1 MLIVDQLKRNDP
13 PLRALSHVV
22 LIGLLVLLVGLWW
35 VQVVSAR
42 NYQARLETQSFR
54 TVRVPAVRG
63 KILDRNGI
71 ALAENRPSFSV
82 GLYLEELRRAFDTA
96 GADAIRRQRTNLS
109 LLAARTEQELNRKL
123 TTEEKRRFKLS
134 TAARNGLRRKARAL
148 VASNL
153 VTEISLRLE
162 EPQTFN
168 ETNFQRHYETRLALP
183 YPVLVN
189 LNATQ
194 VARFE
199 EQSLA
204 PLGADLDI
212 QSLRVYPLHATAAHV
227 LGYLTRDDRSYEGE
241 EAFFSYR
248 LPDYR
253 GVVGIEAGFDAQL
266 RGRAGAK
273 SVLVN
278 NLGYKQSE
286 NIWTEA
292 DPGQNVVLT
301 LDVRLQL
308 AAEHALLQ
316 AGARARGAAVIMD
329 VRNGDILAMASI
341 PAPNPN
347 FFVQGFPP
355 GEWDKLNDED
365 MRPQINRA
373 TQENYAP
380 GSIFKTVVALA
391 CLENGLNPNAVYR
404 VQPDPANP
412 AKGCIF
418 VGREKKR
425 DTAPPGDYN
434 FRRALLRSSNAYF
447 ITNGIRVAGIERIIK
462 LGQKLHLG
470 ERVDLPTWQET
481 AGDFPDLER
490 VTSNRWRDGDT
501 ANICMGQGPIAV
513 TPLQMAVLTSAI
525 ANGGTVYWPRLVD
538 RLEPQDQTPG
548 QQPIRFPA
556 ARVRDHLGVRAI
568 SLLALHDAML
578 ADTEDEEGTAF
589 KPFRDYYQ
597 TPGVMRVCG
606 KTGTAQVTDEHN
618 RLTRHDTWFI
628 AFAPY
633 NQPRYAVV
641 VMVEN
646 GGSGGGTCA
655 PIAREIFTAIQK
667 CETGETEIVAK
678 TK

>member
-71 ALAENRPSFSV
+71 ALAENRPSFNV
-82 GLYLEELRRAFDTA
+82 GLYLEELRRTFDTA
-96 GADAIRRQRTNLS
+96 GADAIRRQRTNLN
-109 LLAARTEQELNRKL
+109 LLAARTEQQLNRKL

-134 TAARNGLRRKARAL
+134 TAARNELRRKARAL

-168 ETNFQRHYETRLALP
+168 EANFQRHYETRLALP
-183 YPVLVN
+183 YPVLGN

-292 DPGQNVVLT
+292 EPGQNVVLT

-341 PAPNPN
+341 PAPNPD

-391 CLENGLNPNAVYR
+391 CLESGLNPNASYR

-434 FRRALLRSSNAYF
+434 FRRALLRSSNAYYQAGPEAASGRARESAHLAGNRRRF
-447 ITNGIRVAGIERIIK
+447 PGPRTRYLQSLAGRRHRQHLHGTGTDCRHAAADGGADLRHRQRRDGLLAAARGPAGAAGSNARPAIHPLSCGSRARPSGRPRYQPAGI
-462 LGQKLHLG
+462 
-470 ERVDLPTWQET
+470 
-481 AGDFPDLER
+481 A
-490 VTSNRWRDGDT
+490 
-501 ANICMGQGPIAV
+501 
-513 TPLQMAVLTSAI
+513 
-525 ANGGTVYWPRLVD
+525 
-538 RLEPQDQTPG
+538 
-548 QQPIRFPA
+548 
-556 ARVRDHLGVRAI
+556 
-568 SLLALHDAML
+568 
-578 ADTEDEEGTAF
+578 
-589 KPFRDYYQ
+589 
-597 TPGVMRVCG
+597 
-606 KTGTAQVTDEHN
+606 
-618 RLTRHDTWFI
+618 
-628 AFAPY
+628 
-633 NQPRYAVV
+633 
-641 VMVEN
+641 
-646 GGSGGGTCA
+646 
-655 PIAREIFTAIQK
+655 
-667 CETGETEIVAK
+667 
-678 TK
+678 